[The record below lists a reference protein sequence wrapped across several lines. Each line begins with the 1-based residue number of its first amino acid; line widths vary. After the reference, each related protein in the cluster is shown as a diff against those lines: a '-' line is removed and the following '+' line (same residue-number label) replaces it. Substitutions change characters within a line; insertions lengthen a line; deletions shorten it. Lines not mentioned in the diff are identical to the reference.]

1 MTEMGKRVWT
11 GKVGSQMKKKIPLG
25 RFLVPEDIATMAI
38 FLGSDVSSMITGT
51 NIVIDGGFSIN

>member
-1 MTEMGKRVWT
+1 
-11 GKVGSQMKKKIPLG
+11 MKKKIPLG
-25 RFLVPEDIATMAI
+25 RFLVPEDIAAMAI